1 MKALSSI
8 WSAFFLSFPV
18 IFYQFSHITRR
29 LTKKVLL
36 YHNLSL
42 FILNLLFIYFPLQ
55 YKRLRSFLSNQIS
68 HPFINQTSF
77 PIKTSFISK
86 KRLFDKKHTMT
97 LFKKETGTENHSAHL
112 FFMTDKTHKDGIAA
126 L

>member
-1 MKALSSI
+1 MVEMIGFEPTTSC
-8 WSAFFLSFPV
+8 V
-18 IFYQFSHITRR
+18 QGRR
-29 LTKKVLL
+29 SPTEL
-36 YHNLSL
+36 H
-42 FILNLLFIYFPLQ
+42 P
-55 YKRLRSFLSNQIS
+55 KRLRSFLSNQIS

-86 KRLFDKKHTMT
+86 KRLFDKKHTMI